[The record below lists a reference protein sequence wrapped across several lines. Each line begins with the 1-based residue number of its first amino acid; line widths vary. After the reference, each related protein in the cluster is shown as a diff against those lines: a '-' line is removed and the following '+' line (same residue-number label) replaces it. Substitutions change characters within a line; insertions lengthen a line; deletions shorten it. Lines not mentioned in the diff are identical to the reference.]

1 MSREIYKPVDN
12 PMTPGQQP
20 GQQPGQEAPREAMP
34 SPKHKNAKI
43 IGLEAACASGKTIW

>member
-12 PMTPGQQP
+12 PMTP

-43 IGLEAACASGKTIW
+43 IGLEAACASGKTI